1 MCNSYL
7 DSLPLHLSFLH
18 IRSTTIPRYFKP
30 ALRHHLSTA
39 SRIYITGTRLTNLLS
54 LVTLPRSNKHFHKPQ
69 RSQERQESEGRAH
82 FHRWIRGQN
91 SAQPSAL
98 VESPSHIRLS
108 HAHAL
113 ARSDLVGCRVQTSQ
127 SLVLTRPLFIKSL
140 RTYPGHWLRIH
151 CPQKLLPASRP
162 CAEYLFHITSHH
174 VTHLHNGNVPRICAD
189 TRRCYQIIRGLPIRH
204 SAPCATTT
212 FREGETVNS
221 IWFGFCLG

>member
-127 SLVLTRPLFIKSL
+127 SLVLTKALIYKVAENLPRTLAPDPLPSKTPSSL
-140 RTYPGHWLRIH
+140 PPLCGISLSHN
-151 CPQKLLPASRP
+151 
-162 CAEYLFHITSHH
+162 ITSRYTPSQWKRTTDMCGHPPM
-174 VTHLHNGNVPRICAD
+174 LSDYSRLAD
-189 TRRCYQIIRGLPIRH
+189 
-204 SAPCATTT
+204 
-212 FREGETVNS
+212 
-221 IWFGFCLG
+221 